1 MILILC
7 IVHKRQKNSSMFNRF
22 KKSHDTVYK
31 KWLDDV
37 GGCCCKTSCNE
48 TAMKASFGH
57 WQVVVVTS
65 KFHEGRRFVCK
76 HSPTTQTRSTSGL
89 SHIIHFF
96 TNSFFDKQQV
106 AEVSSIKPLKK
117 KRRKQQVFADKLSSM
132 QNVVSGQGVWVPT
145 TPPLSMIK
153 NTEMA
158 KNIHKNT

>member
-48 TAMKASFGH
+48 TAKKASFGH

-117 KRRKQQVFADKLSSM
+117 KEGENSKYLQTNCLPCKM
-132 QNVVSGQGVWVPT
+132 QSV
-145 TPPLSMIK
+145 
-153 NTEMA
+153 A
-158 KNIHKNT
+158 KEFGYPQHLHYP